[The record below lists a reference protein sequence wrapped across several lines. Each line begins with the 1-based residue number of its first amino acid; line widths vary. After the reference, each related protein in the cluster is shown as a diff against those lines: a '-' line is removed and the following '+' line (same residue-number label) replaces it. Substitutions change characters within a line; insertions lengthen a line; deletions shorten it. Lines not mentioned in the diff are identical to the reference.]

1 MTDEAAGQGE
11 RRGTI
16 DSPDPCGPD
25 QGRDAAASDGGATR
39 ADQERHTA
47 VPPPGSP
54 ARERV
59 LAAAARLFAERGYA
73 AVTLR
78 DIAGDLG
85 IRQASLY
92 HHVPGGKD
100 ELFLE
105 VMERG
110 LARHRA
116 GLATA
121 LDADE
126 PGLRAQLKGAARWL
140 LSQPPL
146 DLGRLSRAD
155 LPALGGD
162 HAARLE
168 AACYAAL
175 LAPLAGALI
184 AATERGEV
192 RLPHPTLVAGTFLS
206 IIDGIAN
213 ARRYFAPA
221 PAEAMADAM
230 VDVLLDGLRPRSE
243 GNAWGQGTGSD
254 GESAGTVGE
263 NDCVLN
269 EERGA
274 W

>member
-1 MTDEAAGQGE
+1 MTDEAAAQGE
-11 RRGTI
+11 RRRTT
-16 DSPDPCGPD
+16 DSPSPAGPD
-25 QGRDAAASDGGATR
+25 WGGAATTSGGGATS
-39 ADQERHTA
+39 ADQERHA
-47 VPPPGSP
+47 DLPPPSSP

-78 DIAGDLG
+78 NIAGDLG

-92 HHVPGGKD
+92 HHVPGGKE

-105 VMERG
+105 VMELG

-116 GLATA
+116 GLAEA
-121 LDADE
+121 LEAAE
-126 PGLRAQLKGAARWL
+126 PNLRTQLKGAARWL

-168 AACYAAL
+168 ATCYAAL
-175 LAPLAGALI
+175 LAPLAAALV
-184 AATERGEV
+184 AAAERGEV

-230 VDVLLDGLRPRSE
+230 IDALIDGLRPRHHDDPAPSS
-243 GNAWGQGTGSD
+243 GPVAD
-254 GESAGTVGE
+254 
-263 NDCVLN
+263 
-269 EERGA
+269 RRP
-274 W
+274 